1 MKSRLFAVLL
11 LSALAVPLGAG
22 AEDAAADAARWQDLR
37 QILFANHS
45 FTPAKGQIAVDAP
58 DRAMDAALVP
68 VTLTLDPKLSLKALY
83 LVVDNNPS
91 PLVGTFHFGP
101 AAVPTQVKTRIRVDA
116 YTHLHAVV
124 ETTDGHWFVAERY
137 IKAAGGCSA
146 PATKDAALAM
156 ERLGQMRLKPVAE
169 GPAGLPKGAV
179 TAQLLISHPNYN
191 GMQMDQVTRNYT
203 PARFV
208 RDVTVKS
215 GDTLVFTLEAD
226 ISLSEDPAL
235 TFSYRPEG
243 PLAVTVRDSTDA
255 TFSHTFQG
263 DDKG

>member
-1 MKSRLFAVLL
+1 MKSRLFALVLL
-11 LSALAVPLGAG
+11 SILTAPLFAR
-22 AEDAAADAARWQDLR
+22 AEDPAADAARWQDLR
-37 QILFANHS
+37 QTLFAAHTL
-45 FTPAKGQIAVDAP
+45 TPAKGQIALDAP
-58 DRAMDAALVP
+58 DRALDAALVP
-68 VTLTLDPKLSLKALY
+68 VTLTLDPKLALKALY
-83 LVVDNNPS
+83 LVVDNNPA

-101 AAVPTQVKTRIRVDA
+101 AAVPAQVKTRIRVDA
-116 YTHLHAVV
+116 YTHMHAVA
-124 ETTDGHWFVAERY
+124 ETTDGRWFVTERY

-156 ERLGQMRLKPVAE
+156 ERLGQMRLKMVAD

-208 RDVTVKS
+208 RDITVKS
-215 GDTLVFTLEAD
+215 GAALVFQLEAD
-226 ISLSEDPAL
+226 ISLSEDPAI
-235 TFSYRPEG
+235 TFSYRPQG
-243 PLAVTVRDSTDA
+243 PLAITVRDSTDA
-255 TFSHTFQG
+255 TFSHTFPG

>member
-1 MKSRLFAVLL
+1 MKSRLFAALL
-11 LSALAVPLGAG
+11 LSVLAVPLQAW
-22 AEDAAADAARWQDLR
+22 AEDPAADAARWQDLR
-37 QILFANHS
+37 QALFANHTL
-45 FTPAKGQIAVDAP
+45 TPAKGQIALVAP

-68 VTLTLDPKLSLKALY
+68 VTLTLDPTLSLKALY
-83 LVVDNNPS
+83 LVVDNNPA

-101 AAVPTQVKTRIRVDA
+101 AAVPVQVKTRVRVDA
-116 YTHLHAVV
+116 YTHMHAVA
-124 ETTDGHWFVAERY
+124 ETTDGRWFVAERY
-137 IKAAGGCSA
+137 VKAAGGCSA
-146 PATKDAALAM
+146 PATKDAVLAM
-156 ERLGQMRLKPVAE
+156 ERLGQMRLKMVAD
-169 GPAGLPKGAV
+169 GPAGLPKGSV

-215 GDTLVFTLEAD
+215 GDALVFTLEAD

-235 TFSYRPEG
+235 TFSYRPQG

-255 TFSHTFQG
+255 TFSHSFQG

>member
-1 MKSRLFAVLL
+1 MTSRLFALALL
-11 LSALAVPLGAG
+11 LVLALPLQGR
-22 AEDAAADAARWQDLR
+22 AEDQTADAARWQDLR
-37 QILFANHS
+37 QILFANH
-45 FTPAKGQIAVDAP
+45 TLAPAKGQIALEAP

-68 VTLTLDPKLSLKALY
+68 VTVTLDPGLPLKALY
-83 LVVDNNPS
+83 LVVDNNPA

-101 AAVPTQVKTRIRVDA
+101 AAVPVQVKTRVRVDA
-116 YTHLHAVV
+116 YTHMHAVA
-124 ETTDGHWFVAERY
+124 ETTDGRWFVTDRY
-137 IKAAGGCSA
+137 VKAAGGCSA

-156 ERLGQMRLKPVAE
+156 ERLGQMRLKTVAE
-169 GPAGLPKGAV
+169 GPTGLPKGAV

-215 GDTLVFTLEAD
+215 GDTLVFQLEAD
-226 ISLSEDPAL
+226 ISLSEDPAI
-235 TFSYRPEG
+235 TFSYQPKG
-243 PLAVTVRDSTDA
+243 PLSVTVRDSTDA
-255 TFSHTFQG
+255 TFSHVFQG